1 MDNAFCI
8 RLSCRDD
15 YAVIEEIEQQVFS
28 NPWPPEAFSS
38 MLFPWAFTLLYG
50 NEVIGYIFYSGV
62 QEEMVIVNFAVK
74 PEFQGKG
81 LGEYLLTETMR
92 IMIKNG
98 VHRFYLDVR
107 LSNHRARR
115 LYEKVG
121 FYEIGI
127 RKKYYNNPDE
137 DAIVMGI
144 EFNDLRI

>member
-8 RLSCRDD
+8 RLSCGDD
-15 YAVIEEIEQQVFS
+15 YTAIEEIEQQVFS

-38 MLFPWAFTLLYG
+38 MLFPWAFTLLSN

-74 PEFQGKG
+74 PEFQGRG

-92 IMIKNG
+92 IMNKNG
-98 VHRFYLDVR
+98 VQRFYLDVR
-107 LSNHRARR
+107 MSNFKAHS
-115 LYEKVG
+115 LYKKVG
-121 FYEIGI
+121 FEEIGI

-137 DAIVMGI
+137 DAIVMGM